1 VSHATNEGRGMAGG
15 KMRRIWAVV
24 LAITLVLTANVGSAM
39 ALSTQRLWQGA
50 VGTNAANGRV
60 SLRAYT
66 NTTGLLTLSLKS
78 MKASASYAL
87 EIRAG
92 TCSSLGAIRATFAR
106 TTSTARG
113 EISTSRN
120 ISGTKMSSIW
130 KVARTGSIVFRTVSG
145 SQARCAALTFP
156 VATRIV
162 VSSLGI
168 DLPVI
173 KGPAGYPPC
182 RVAMYMREF
191 SQPRE
196 PGVSLIFAHART
208 GMFLPFLTKSKINNG
223 AGLIGLKVKVY
234 TSDSKVSTYQ
244 IVSVR
249 RHVTSLQSGFG
260 VTSERLWIYTSEGPN
275 SSYPKLI
282 VTAKRLSTAST
293 TYAASHP
300 RARPVA
306 C

>member
-1 VSHATNEGRGMAGG
+1 
-15 KMRRIWAVV
+15 MRRIWPVALAVALLMSV
-24 LAITLVLTANVGSAM
+24 NVGSAM
-39 ALSTQRLWQGA
+39 ALTTQRLWQGA

-60 SLRAYT
+60 SLHAYT
-66 NTTGLLTLSLKS
+66 NTTGLLTLRLKS
-78 MKASASYAL
+78 MKANASYTL

-92 TCSSLGAIRATFAR
+92 TCSNLGAVRATLAK
-106 TTSTARG
+106 TTSTATG

-120 ISGTKMSSIW
+120 ISGAKMSSIW
-130 KVARTGSIVFRTVSG
+130 KVARTASIAFRTVSG
-145 SQARCAALTFP
+145 SHVRCANLTFP

-168 DLPVI
+168 NLPI
-173 KGPAGYPPC
+173 IRGPAGYPPC

-191 SQPRE
+191 KQPRE
-196 PGVSLIFAHART
+196 PGVTLIFAHART

-244 IVSVR
+244 IISVR
-249 RHVTSLQSGFG
+249 RHVTSIQSGLS
-260 VTSERLWIYTSEGPN
+260 VTTERLWMYTSEGPN
-275 SSYPKLI
+275 STYPKLI
-282 VTAKRLSTAST
+282 VTAKRLSTTST

-300 RARPVA
+300 RARPVS

>member
-1 VSHATNEGRGMAGG
+1 
-15 KMRRIWAVV
+15 MRRIWPVV
-24 LAITLVLTANVGSAM
+24 LAVGLMLSVNVGSAM
-39 ALSTQRLWQGA
+39 ALTTQRLWQGA
-50 VGTNAANGRV
+50 VGANAANGRV
-60 SLRAYT
+60 SLHAYT
-66 NTTGLLTLSLKS
+66 NTTGLLTLRLKA
-78 MKASASYAL
+78 MKANASYVL

-92 TCSSLGAIRATFAR
+92 TCSSLGAVRATLAK
-106 TTSTARG
+106 TTSTATG

-130 KVARTGSIVFRTVSG
+130 KVALTGSIAFRTVSG
-145 SQARCAALTFP
+145 SHVRCANLTFP

-162 VSSLGI
+162 VSALGI
-168 DLPVI
+168 NLPI
-173 KGPAGYPPC
+173 IRGPAGYPPC

-191 SQPRE
+191 KQPRE
-196 PGVSLIFAHART
+196 PGVTLIFAHART
-208 GMFLPFLTKSKINNG
+208 GMFLPFLTKSKVNNG

-244 IVSVR
+244 IISVR
-249 RHVTSLQSGFG
+249 RHVTSIQSGLG
-260 VTSERLWIYTSEGPN
+260 VTTERLWMYTSEGPN
-275 SSYPKLI
+275 STYPKLI
-282 VTAKRLSTAST
+282 VTAKRLSTTSA

>member
-1 VSHATNEGRGMAGG
+1 M
-15 KMRRIWAVV
+15 
-24 LAITLVLTANVGSAM
+24 LAIVLGLSMNIGSAM
-39 ALSTQRLWQGA
+39 ALTTQRLWQGT
-50 VGTNAANGRV
+50 VGTDGANGRV

-66 NTTGLLTLSLKS
+66 DTTGLLGLSLKAMRANAAYS
-78 MKASASYAL
+78 L

-92 TCSSLGAIRATFAR
+92 TCSNLGTVRATFPKV
-106 TTSTARG
+106 TASATG
-113 EISTSRN
+113 TISTIRN
-120 ISGTKMSSIW
+120 VSGLKMQSIW
-130 KVARTGSIVFRTVSG
+130 KVARTGSIAFRTVSG
-145 SQARCAALTFP
+145 SHVRCANLRFP

-162 VSSLGI
+162 VGSLGI

-173 KGPAGYPPC
+173 RGPSGYPPC
-182 RVAMYMREF
+182 RVAMYMREL

-196 PGVSLIFAHART
+196 PGVTLIFAHART
-208 GMFLPFLTKSKINNG
+208 GMFLPLLTKSKINNG
-223 AGLIGLKVKVY
+223 ASLIGLRVKVY

-244 IVSVR
+244 IISVQ
-249 RHVTSLQSGFG
+249 RHVTSIQSAFG
-260 VTSERLWIYTSEGPN
+260 VTSERLWMYTSEGPN

-282 VTAKRLSTAST
+282 VTAKRLSTTST

>member
-1 VSHATNEGRGMAGG
+1 
-15 KMRRIWAVV
+15 MRRIVPLLLAVS
-24 LAITLVLTANVGSAM
+24 LVLTFEVGG
-39 ALSTQRLWQGA
+39 ALALTTQRLWTA
-50 VGTNAANGRV
+50 SVGTNAVNGRV

-66 NTTGLLTLSLKS
+66 NTTGLLTLNLKS
-78 MKASASYAL
+78 MRANASYSL

-92 TCSSLGAIRATFAR
+92 TCSSLGAIRASFAK
-106 TTSTARG
+106 TTASATGA
-113 EISTSRN
+113 ISTVRN

-130 KVARTGSIVFRTVSG
+130 KVARTGPIAFRTVSG
-145 SQARCAALTFP
+145 SHVRCANLTFP

-162 VSSLGI
+162 LSSLGI
-168 DLPVI
+168 NLPII
-173 KGPAGYPPC
+173 KGPTGYPPC
-182 RVAMYMREF
+182 RVAMYMKELK
-191 SQPRE
+191 QPRE
-196 PGVSLIFAHART
+196 PGVTLIFAHART
-208 GMFLPFLTKSKINNG
+208 GMFLPLLTKSRINNG
-223 AGLIGLKVKVY
+223 ASLIGLRVKVY

-244 IVSVR
+244 IISVR
-249 RHVTSLQSGFG
+249 RHVTSIQSAFG
-260 VTSERLWIYTSEGPN
+260 VTTERLWMYTSEGPN

>member
-1 VSHATNEGRGMAGG
+1 
-15 KMRRIWAVV
+15 MRRIWPVV
-24 LAITLVLTANVGSAM
+24 LAIVLLLSMNVGSAL
-39 ALSTQRLWQGA
+39 ALTTQRLWQA
-50 VGTNAANGRV
+50 SVGTNGVNGHV

-66 NTTGLLTLSLKS
+66 NTTGLLTLRLKS
-78 MKASASYAL
+78 MRANASYSL

-92 TCSSLGAIRATFAR
+92 TCSNLGAVRASFAR
-106 TTSTARG
+106 VTSTATG

-120 ISGTKMSSIW
+120 VSGTKMSSIW
-130 KVARTGSIVFRTVSG
+130 KVARTGSIAFRTVSG
-145 SQARCAALTFP
+145 THVRCANLKFP

-162 VSSLGI
+162 VGTLGI
-168 DLPVI
+168 DLPI
-173 KGPAGYPPC
+173 IRGPSGYPPC
-182 RVAMYMREF
+182 RVAMYIREL

-196 PGVSLIFAHART
+196 PGVTLIFAHART
-208 GMFLPFLTKSKINNG
+208 GMFLPLLSRSKINNG
-223 AGLIGLKVKVY
+223 ASLIGLRVKVY

-244 IVSVR
+244 IISVR
-249 RHVTSLQSGFG
+249 RHVTSIQSAFG
-260 VTSERLWIYTSEGPN
+260 VTSERLWMYTSEGPN

>member
-1 VSHATNEGRGMAGG
+1 
-15 KMRRIWAVV
+15 MRRIWPVV
-24 LAITLVLTANVGSAM
+24 LAIVLLLSMNVGSAL
-39 ALSTQRLWQGA
+39 ALTTQRLWQA
-50 VGTNAANGRV
+50 SVGTNGVNGHV

-66 NTTGLLTLSLKS
+66 NTTGLLTLRLKS
-78 MKASASYAL
+78 MKANASYSL

-92 TCSSLGAIRATFAR
+92 TCSSLGTLRASFAR
-106 TTSTARG
+106 VTSTATG

-120 ISGTKMSSIW
+120 VSGTKMSSIW
-130 KVARTGSIVFRTVSG
+130 KVARTGSIAFRTVSG
-145 SQARCAALTFP
+145 THVRCANLRFP

-162 VSSLGI
+162 VGTLGI

-173 KGPAGYPPC
+173 RGPSGYPPC
-182 RVAMYMREF
+182 RVAMYIREL

-196 PGVSLIFAHART
+196 PGVTLIFAHARK
-208 GMFLPFLTKSKINNG
+208 GMFLPLLSRSKINNG
-223 AGLIGLKVKVY
+223 ASLIGLRVKVY

-244 IVSVR
+244 IISVR
-249 RHVTSLQSGFG
+249 RHVTSIQSAFG
-260 VTSERLWIYTSEGPN
+260 VTSERLWMYTSEGPN